1 MPVWPSAPA
10 FGLFGKFIPD
20 IKLAMVTSQVES
32 GVRGYRQCSMDFE
45 STVTPDRA
53 PSIPTPTPPEA
64 GGAGKNL
71 MDTLPRAAARR
82 LALPLGYCLIVL
94 SGLRFALR
102 VS

>member
-1 MPVWPSAPA
+1 M
-10 FGLFGKFIPD
+10 FNGFREHK
-20 IKLAMVTSQVES
+20 
-32 GVRGYRQCSMDFE
+32 
-45 STVTPDRA
+45 VTPDRA

-71 MDTLPRAAARR
+71 VDTLPRAAARR

-94 SGLRFALR
+94 SGLQFALR